1 MRTQHRTLHT
11 ALSTEPDGS
20 ILHQVAGDL
29 RRQPPTGG
37 PDGWKAAYTGRSR
50 CGAMLKRSVDGID
63 ASDPPIT
70 NTFVPRVYECELEV
84 LGSNVF
90 VVEVAQALY
99 DTHGWNR
106 RCGLGPM

>member
-1 MRTQHRTLHT
+1 MSYLRFGK
-11 ALSTEPDGS
+11 D
-20 ILHQVAGDL
+20 VAW
-29 RRQPPTGG
+29 T
-37 PDGWKAAYTGRSR
+37 YR
-50 CGAMLKRSVDGID
+50 CGAMLKRSVDGIG

-70 NTFVPRVYECELEV
+70 NTFFRRVYERELEV
-84 LGSNVF
+84 LRSNVF